1 MNAATEP
8 LTVRPSLAAA
18 LPEDTG
24 PTLIRVDL
32 HDLRPTPPPPPRT
45 ATVPAVRIGVV
56 LAALGGLLVVA
67 ALFVPSWYAVQ
78 EITPSPQQL
87 MGQQGTGYNS
97 QSFYVYRVM
106 PDIRDQAAVGWASTR
121 HEKRTI
127 LVVALALGTEALA
140 LMSAVSIYLW
150 RPFVSFAGM
159 AAATLPALA
168 VADLL
173 NIANVILRRINA
185 PNGNFR
191 NSTAITIA
199 DFRVMDPHPGLGMIV
214 LFAGAGVVV
223 VGALMALIGGQRS
236 RVLAQ
241 MPA

>member
-1 MNAATEP
+1 MNAATES

-67 ALFVPSWYAVQ
+67 AMFVPSWYAVR
-78 EITPSPQQL
+78 EITASPQQL
-87 MGQQGTGYNS
+87 MSQQGTGANS
-97 QSFYVYRVM
+97 QSFYLFRVM
-106 PDIRDQAAVGWASTR
+106 PDVREQAAVGWASTR

-150 RPFVSFAGM
+150 RPLVSFAGM
-159 AAATLPALA
+159 AAAALPALA

-173 NIANVILRRINA
+173 NIANVISRRINA
-185 PNGNFR
+185 PSGNFR
-191 NSTAITIA
+191 NSTPITTA